1 MIVMDTVRYDHLTMW
16 GGNDTTPSL
25 ERLCEESIAY
35 NCAFASSP
43 WTTPS
48 HASIFSG
55 LYPWEHNINMFE
67 DHLGSRF
74 CLISEMLSEA
84 GYATL
89 GITNNP
95 WISSSFGFE
104 RGFQKFIEV
113 FRKSRPKLLC
123 EKIKKSLFVVDDG
136 ADHTNKQIKRF
147 VRRQSKKQP
156 FFVFVNYMEAH
167 QPYYP
172 KRPFHKKYIMDK
184 VWRCVLKNH
193 KYLSSREDIFLGRKE
208 LVPEDIEIIQKLYD
222 SEISYL
228 DSKIG
233 ELLDYLRQGDI
244 FDQTVVI
251 VASDHG
257 ETFGERGIGEGRLV
271 GHHFSLCNNLIKI
284 PLIIKP
290 AGKNSAK
297 QIDTPVSLTCLH
309 GAIKETLLTNEFP
322 ELQDVKTNRK
332 NVMASYITPPSFL
345 KRTFKTLSAD
355 NELLGPFKKNL
366 RAIFSENGQ
375 FKMVKD
381 IDTNDIQLYDLHK
394 DVGETQNLVSQEKY
408 QQILDELKYKLEDDV
423 EQKKEGECDVV
434 KGKADKLIKKQLKD
448 LGYL

>member
-1 MIVMDTVRYDHLTMW
+1 MDTVRADRLPMW
-16 GGNDTTPSL
+16 GGKDTTPYL
-25 ERLCEESIAY
+25 EKLCEEAIAY
-35 NCAFASSP
+35 NNAIAPAP

-67 DHLGSRF
+67 DHLGGRF
-74 CLISEMLSEA
+74 YLISEMLSRA

-104 RGFQKFIEV
+104 RGFQEFIEV
-113 FRKSRPKLLC
+113 FRKSRPRLLC
-123 EKIKKSLFVVDDG
+123 DKIKKNLFIIDDG
-136 ADHTNKQIKRF
+136 ADYTNKHIKKF
-147 VRRQSKKQP
+147 VQVKCKERP

-172 KRPFHKKYIMDK
+172 KRPFHKKYITQG
-184 VWRCVLKNH
+184 VWRCVLRNN
-193 KYLSSREDIFLGRKE
+193 KYLDDREEIFLGRKE
-208 LVPEDIEIIQKLYD
+208 IDPEDIGIIKKLYD

-228 DSKIG
+228 DGKIG
-233 ELLDYLRQGDI
+233 ELLDFLRQNDL
-244 FDQTVVI
+244 FDETVVI

-257 ETFGERGIGEGRLV
+257 ETFGETEIGEGRLV

-290 AGKNSAK
+290 IGNNASK
-297 QIDTPVSLTCLH
+297 QIEVPVSLTCLH
-309 GAIKETLLTNEFP
+309 GAIKETLRTNEFP
-322 ELQDVKTNRK
+322 ELQNVETSRK
-332 NVMASYITPPSFL
+332 NVMASYITPPSYL
-345 KRTFKTLSAD
+345 KRTFKTLSAG

-366 RAIFSENGQ
+366 RAIFSEDGR
-375 FKMVKD
+375 FKIIKDVVK
-381 IDTNDIQLYDLHK
+381 NDIELFDLHEDK
-394 DVGETQNLVSQEKY
+394 VETNNVATQGKY
-408 QQILDELKYKLEDDV
+408 RQILDELGHKLEESSRQEKDV
-423 EQKKEGECDVV
+423 EREVSR
-434 KGKADKLIKKQLKD
+434 GKADGLIRKQLED